1 MDYII
6 CLYEDKYP
14 DLDSELTTFF
24 LAAKLKIPIIFFK
37 KHTWLRRIHKKYK
50 FGPMISSL
58 KSFSNFPKRNS
69 KKYGFFIK
77 EFEKFSNENLD
88 TIKNE
93 RIFYKFITQ

>member
-1 MDYII
+1 
-6 CLYEDKYP
+6 
-14 DLDSELTTFF
+14 
-24 LAAKLKIPIIFFK
+24 
-37 KHTWLRRIHKKYK
+37 
-50 FGPMISSL
+50 MISSL